1 MTAAMPPRR
10 IATVFLDAGGVLVHP
25 NWTRVSDALARHGV
39 SAEAARLT
47 AAEPHAKL
55 EMDRGAVMARTDDRQ
70 RGWIYFDAV
79 LRHAGLTPGAATDAA
94 LAEVRA
100 YHDVH
105 NVWESVSADV
115 APALAALRA
124 LDLRLVV
131 VSNANGTLRRLFD
144 RLDLTRWFDVVLDSH
159 EWGVE
164 KPDPRL
170 FHLALAESGADA
182 ASTVH
187 VGDFFH
193 IDVAGARAAGLADAV
208 LFDPAG
214 LYADA
219 GCTRIGRLPE
229 VAALVAGINA
239 AAPRRAEP

>member
-1 MTAAMPPRR
+1 MKARPSRP
-10 IATVFLDAGGVLVHP
+10 IETVFLDAGGVLVHP
-25 NWTRVSDALARHGV
+25 NWTRVSEALMRHGV
-39 SAEAARLT
+39 AAAAERLT

-79 LRHAGLTPGAATDAA
+79 LRHAGVTTDEVTDRA

-100 YHDVH
+100 YHDTH
-105 NVWESVSADV
+105 NVWEMVPADV
-115 APALAALRA
+115 VPALEALRA
-124 LDLRLVV
+124 QALRLVV

-164 KPDPRL
+164 KPDPKL
-170 FHLALAESGADA
+170 FHLALTESGAA
-182 ASTVH
+182 AATTVH

-208 LFDPAG
+208 LFDPAD

-219 GCTRIGRLPE
+219 GCTRVSHLPE
-229 VAALVAGINA
+229 LATLVAGRNA
-239 AAPRRAEP
+239 VADLT

>member
-1 MTAAMPPRR
+1 MTSGPRPRR
-10 IATVFLDAGGVLVHP
+10 IETVFLDAGGVLVHP
-25 NWTRVSDALARHGV
+25 NWVRVAAALARHGV
-39 SAEAARLT
+39 AVEAAALA

-55 EMDRGAVMARTDDRQ
+55 EMDRGALMARTDDRQ

-79 LRHAGLTPGAATDAA
+79 LRHAGLAPGDATDRA

-105 NVWESVSADV
+105 NVWEHVPDDV

-124 LDLRLVV
+124 LRVRLVV
-131 VSNANGTLRRLFD
+131 VSNANGTLRALFD
-144 RLDLTRWFDVVLDSH
+144 RLHLTPWFDVALDSH

-170 FHLALAESGADA
+170 FQLALDQSGAVA
-182 ASTVH
+182 ASTIH

-193 IDVAGARAAGLADAV
+193 IDVEGARAAGLADAV
-208 LFDPAG
+208 LIDPAG
-214 LYADA
+214 LYRDVE
-219 GCTRIGRLPE
+219 CTRVGRLGE
-229 VAALVAGINA
+229 VAELVAQINA
-239 AAPRRAEP
+239 PTV

>member
-1 MTAAMPPRR
+1 MSAPAR

-25 NWTRVSDALARHGV
+25 NWQRVAAALGRHGV
-39 SAEAARLT
+39 AVDAARLV

-55 EMDRGAVMARTDDRQ
+55 EMDRGALMARTDDRQ

-79 LRHAGLTPGAATDAA
+79 LRHAGLTPDDATDRA

-105 NVWESVSADV
+105 NVWESVPDDV
-115 APALAALRA
+115 VPALAALRA
-124 LDLRLVV
+124 LDVRLVV
-131 VSNANGTLRRLFD
+131 VSNANGTLRALFD
-144 RLDLTRWFDVVLDSH
+144 RLDLTRWFDHALDSH

-170 FHLALAESGADA
+170 FHLALEQSGAA
-182 ASTVH
+182 AATTVH

-193 IDVAGARAAGLADAV
+193 IDVEGARAAGLADAV
-208 LFDPAG
+208 LLDPAG

-219 GCTRIGRLPE
+219 GCTRVTRLGD
-229 VAALVAGINA
+229 VAAIVA
-239 AAPRRAEP
+239 AANDAAR